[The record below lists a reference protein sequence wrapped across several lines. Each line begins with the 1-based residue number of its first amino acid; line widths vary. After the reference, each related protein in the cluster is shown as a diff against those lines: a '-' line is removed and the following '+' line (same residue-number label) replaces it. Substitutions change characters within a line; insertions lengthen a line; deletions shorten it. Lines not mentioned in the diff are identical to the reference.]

1 MNIHYLGQL
10 QIEANV
16 PDKLIVKD
24 FINVTVDFQILC
36 PECGPN
42 TKKIKKNGH
51 DTKLKDK
58 PQVFYCH
65 TCNIYFFPHTSWI
78 FKEFTNLVI
87 EDVIEHLFMNN
98 LTPKAVATIAGVSQS
113 MISTIRHHCQS
124 LIEAKINLIKLEAK
138 GLNKLKNLPLT
149 RQSAIWWD
157 ETFFKINGHNFFL
170 ILLIDATGKVLGFKF
185 SRTRKTEDFLSI
197 LTPIIDQ
204 LPENPIFIGDGWIT
218 YEKVCKELKMDLFLI
233 QHIHSNPWEHAKI
246 HQFIYD
252 EKVNQG
258 EQISIQIPYKSF
270 LEGKRV
276 EGVGIKRK
284 YKLYEKNE
292 SIGSRGLRG
301 RPQGSKDK
309 KKRRKKGE
317 TAPRIDKK
325 ELNKR
330 GRKNLKEDGAKF
342 TFEPFPYPDGWNVKF
357 VSQVSDDSN
366 MIDPSIQEVNTLL
379 SLTYEIMNGRYIQ
392 SNLIESKNNVI
403 KGLINGKG
411 LKNVSQYENL
421 LKNHLLAR
429 SEIDL
434 ELKEEKNK
442 ERSFCNNLGFK
453 NVLHF
458 FKPTSD
464 KIEIF

>member
-1 MNIHYLGQL
+1 MTTHYLGQL

-51 DTKLKDK
+51 DIKLKGK

-65 TCNIYFFPHTSWI
+65 NHKIYFFPHTSWI

-87 EDVIEHLFMNN
+87 ENVIEHLFINN
-98 LTPKAVATIAGVSQS
+98 LTPKAVATIASVSQS

-124 LIEAKINLIKLEAK
+124 LIEAKIALVKAGAK
-138 GLNKLKNLPLT
+138 EFDKLKNLPLA

-157 ETFFKINGHNFFL
+157 ETFFRINGVDFFL

-197 LTPIIDQ
+197 LIPIIDQ

-233 QHIHSNPWEHAKI
+233 QHIHSNPWEYAKI

-252 EKVNQG
+252 EKLNQG

-270 LEGKRV
+270 LEEKRV

-284 YKLYEKNE
+284 YKLYEKKE
-292 SIGSRGLRG
+292 SRGSRG

-317 TAPRIDKK
+317 SALEIDKK
-325 ELNKR
+325 KLKKR

-342 TFEPFPYPDGWNVKF
+342 TFEPFPYPNGWEAKF
-357 VSQVSDDSN
+357 ISQVSNDSN
-366 MIDPSIQEVNTLL
+366 MIGPSMQEVNTLL
-379 SLTYEIMNGRYIQ
+379 SLTYEIMNGGYIQ
-392 SNLIESKNNVI
+392 SNLIESKNN
-403 KGLINGKG
+403 
-411 LKNVSQYENL
+411 
-421 LKNHLLAR
+421 
-429 SEIDL
+429 
-434 ELKEEKNK
+434 
-442 ERSFCNNLGFK
+442 
-453 NVLHF
+453 
-458 FKPTSD
+458 
-464 KIEIF
+464 